1 MERLGRNFRA
11 RRGRLSAGTGSG
23 GDLSKYVTA
32 FTGGG
37 WEQEVLG
44 APGVTLVDFW
54 AEWCPPCR
62 ILAPV
67 VDTLAGEYEGRVRV
81 GKLNVDEHPEVA
93 ARYGITSIPTL
104 LVFRDGRVADQRIGA
119 VPLEEL
125 RRMLEPH
132 LVGETPA
139 AR

>member
-1 MERLGRNFRA
+1 M
-11 RRGRLSAGTGSG
+11 
-23 GDLSKYVTA
+23 SKNVTA

-37 WEQEVLG
+37 WEQEVVG
-44 APGVTLVDFW
+44 ATGVTLVDFW
-54 AEWCPPCR
+54 AEWCAPCR
-62 ILAPV
+62 MLAPV
-67 VDTLAGEYEGRVRV
+67 VESLAGEYQGRVRV

-132 LVGETPA
+132 LLGETPA